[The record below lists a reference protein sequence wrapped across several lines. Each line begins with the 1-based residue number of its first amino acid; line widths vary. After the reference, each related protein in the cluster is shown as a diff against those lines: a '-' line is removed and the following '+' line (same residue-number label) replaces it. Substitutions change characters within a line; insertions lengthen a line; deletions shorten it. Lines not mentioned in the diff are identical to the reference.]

1 MAAACFHTCITHT
14 GAPASQATAAL
25 LAVRSDSDRQS
36 FGYLSWLARCHVLAG
51 APDAAWALYV
61 ALDPG
66 RGGDSRA
73 LLEVLADEG
82 YGMGHF
88 LLAAKAF
95 QARHRRLQ
103 LSMCWSRACAH
114 RQKVAVLG

>member
-1 MAAACFHTCITHT
+1 MQQAYPSANRSCRHASIKHTGVAAA
-14 GAPASQATAAL
+14 QATAAL
-25 LAVRSDSDRQS
+25 LAVRSETYRQS
-36 FGYLSWLARCHVLAG
+36 LGYLSWLSRCHIMASV
-51 APDAAWALYV
+51 PDAAWALYV

-73 LLEVLADEG
+73 LLEMLADEG

-88 LLAAKAF
+88 LLAAKAN

-103 LSMCWSRACAH
+103 LSLCWSCI
-114 RQKVAVLG
+114 